1 MDWMTPLVPTRID
14 PATHVLAG
22 VGAATLLL
30 VCNVPVVRGV
40 RGALDRGR
48 PYNTA

>member
-1 MDWMTPLVPTRID
+1 MDRMAPFVPTRID

-48 PYNTA
+48 PYNAA

>member
-1 MDWMTPLVPTRID
+1 MDRMAP
-14 PATHVLAG
+14 HVLAG

-30 VCNVPVVRGV
+30 VCDVPVVRGV

-48 PYNTA
+48 PYNAA